1 MSISLEFLGMGML
14 KMRGYP
20 YDCKQRPLRIWD
32 RLWELSDM
40 YMSDGQ
46 QKVKCPIVW
55 DFPDI

>member
-20 YDCKQRPLRIWD
+20 YDCNQRPLTIWD